1 MKDPKILTKYKYS
14 VGNAFNKSL
23 AKYNSEEFYKP
34 ITEYLIVKN
43 QKQMPK
49 RIRSSIFLEII
60 NGLSLNENDYL
71 KFACAIEFLHE
82 FSLVHDDI
90 QDKDEIRRGNLSLWK
105 KFGTEKSIIMGNI
118 IKSISDIITSND
130 DTTIDPGTSKK
141 VIETLNEVCIN
152 IIEGQYLDILYECK
166 PNLNLEKYTNM
177 ISKKTGA
184 LLSLSFYLPAI
195 LSKKT
200 TRQIELLKRLG
211 NIFGILFQISDDI
224 LGIWGDPE
232 NTGKSNSSDIQN
244 NKKTYPIILINEK
257 FSAED
262 KSKLKKLN
270 NEKSIDELHN
280 LLDLYNIKKTIK
292 RDCEKYISISK
303 DIISQIDLKTNS
315 KENLD
320 ELFTYVMERVK

>member
-1 MKDPKILTKYKYS
+1 LKDPKILTKYKYP
-14 VGNAFNKSL
+14 VGNAFKKSL
-23 AKYNSEEFYKP
+23 SKYNSEEFYKP

-43 QKQMPK
+43 SKQMPK

-60 NGLSLNENDYL
+60 NGFSLNENDYL
-71 KFACAIEFLHE
+71 KFACSIEFLHE

-118 IKSISDIITSND
+118 IKSVSDIITSNH

-141 VIETLNEVCIN
+141 VIETFNEVCIN

-166 PNLNLEKYTNM
+166 SNLSLEKYTNM

-184 LLSLSFYLPAI
+184 LMSLSFYLPAI

-200 TRQIELLKRLG
+200 THQIELLKRLG

-224 LGIWGDPE
+224 LGIWGDPK

-257 FSAED
+257 FSEED
-262 KSKLKKLN
+262 KSKLKKIN

-320 ELFTYVMERVK
+320 ELFAYVMERVK

>member
-1 MKDPKILTKYKYS
+1 LKDPKILTKYKYP
-14 VGNAFNKSL
+14 VGNAFKKSL
-23 AKYNSEEFYKP
+23 SKYNSEEFYKP

-43 QKQMPK
+43 SKQMPK

-60 NGLSLNENDYL
+60 NGFSLNENDYL

-118 IKSISDIITSND
+118 IKSVSDIITSNH

-141 VIETLNEVCIN
+141 VIETFNEVCIN

-166 PNLNLEKYTNM
+166 SNLSLEKYTNM

-184 LLSLSFYLPAI
+184 LMSLSFYLPAI

-200 TRQIELLKRLG
+200 THQIELLKRLG

-224 LGIWGDPE
+224 LGIWGDPK

-257 FSAED
+257 FSEED
-262 KSKLKKLN
+262 KSKLKKIN

-320 ELFTYVMERVK
+320 ELFAYVMERVK

>member
-1 MKDPKILTKYKYS
+1 LKDPKILTKYKYP
-14 VGNAFNKSL
+14 VGNALKKSL
-23 AKYNSEEFYKP
+23 SKYNSEEFYKP

-43 QKQMPK
+43 SKQMPK

-60 NGLSLNENDYL
+60 NGFSLNENDYL

-118 IKSISDIITSND
+118 IKSVSDIITSNH

-141 VIETLNEVCIN
+141 VIETFNEVCIN

-166 PNLNLEKYTNM
+166 SNLSLEKYTNM

-184 LLSLSFYLPAI
+184 LMSLSFYLPAI

-200 TRQIELLKRLG
+200 THQIELLKRLG

-224 LGIWGDPE
+224 LGIWGDPK

-257 FSAED
+257 FSEED
-262 KSKLKKLN
+262 KSKLKKIN

-320 ELFTYVMERVK
+320 ELFAYVMERVK